1 MITTTSSASAVRS
14 GVRTLRAAHEVVNR
28 RWPGRDA
35 SDSAWLDYHQPAAAL
50 YDAVAETDREHHHEA
65 LYWAHQERAAARLV
79 GQPAGIAEERSR

>member
-1 MITTTSSASAVRS
+1 
-14 GVRTLRAAHEVVNR
+14 
-28 RWPGRDA
+28 
-35 SDSAWLDYHQPAAAL
+35 LDYHQPAAAL